1 MHFKSMLEAFTL
13 FVLYVI
19 VAANC
24 HKIWCNEMVLAVF
37 IGQISYSWKHFLS
50 YMSQD
55 CLFNIRIKL
64 ILVEIGSEDRLIW
77 ITKKTLTYSC
87 AGAWNCIRKKYPMVK
102 WWRSSS
108 DGPGWSYSP
117 KFWKNLLYYVQV
129 LKH

>member
-24 HKIWCNEMVLAVF
+24 HKIWCNEMVLAAF
-37 IGQISYSWKHFLS
+37 IGQISYSWNHFLS

-77 ITKKTLTYSC
+77 ITEKTSTYSC
-87 AGAWNCIRKKYPMVK
+87 AGAWNCMRKKYPKVK

-108 DGPGWSYSP
+108 DRGGATAQNFK
-117 KFWKNLLYYVQV
+117 KFYYIMYKYE
-129 LKH
+129 KH